1 MLRVIPGRS
10 ALSVLGRVV
19 MDQIS
24 GSPLVVVMVFMA
36 SAILQGARV
45 LSSVTPSCLFCFPT
59 S

>member
-24 GSPLVVVMVFMA
+24 GTYGIFEVDVCGVV
-36 SAILQGARV
+36 
-45 LSSVTPSCLFCFPT
+45 
-59 S
+59 

>member
-24 GSPLVVVMVFMA
+24 GTYGIFEVVVLCYV
-36 SAILQGARV
+36 V
-45 LSSVTPSCLFCFPT
+45 LCCVVLCCVVLCDLV
-59 S
+59 